1 MNKAL
6 LCAGALL
13 LTGCGRETDLSKR
26 YADYFNDSFGDD
38 AKFTYQKNDDGDE
51 DDDCYLLEFTDST
64 GYPVSYQ
71 TWFTP
76 FAKNS
81 AKVGEPS
88 AQLIR
93 DYGILGNAVNY
104 EARKAQWTQTH
115 DTEHPF
121 LTDLREELIRSYD

>member
-51 DDDCYLLEFTDST
+51 DDDCCLLEFTDST
-64 GYPVSYQ
+64 GYPVS
-71 TWFTP
+71 
-76 FAKNS
+76 
-81 AKVGEPS
+81 
-88 AQLIR
+88 
-93 DYGILGNAVNY
+93 Y

-121 LTDLREELIRSYD
+121 LADLREELIRSYD